1 MSIKFGD
8 LKQGFLYKIA
18 ARNASYG
25 IWVERRGAFLISR
38 TKFDDNYLFEEWFRD
53 KDEINQFGTA
63 IPIKEIEKS
72 PFEPED
78 MEIVTKQ
85 NESGVYYSG
94 YRKGVEIL
102 DYLNSKSK
110 EEK

>member
-1 MSIKFGD
+1 MSIKFED

-25 IWVERRGAFLISR
+25 IWIENRGAFLISR
-38 TKFDDNYLFEEWFRD
+38 VKFNDNYLFEEFFRD
-53 KDEINQFGTA
+53 ELNLGTA
-63 IPIKEIEKS
+63 TPIKEIEKS

-85 NESGVYYSG
+85 NENGVYYSG
-94 YRKGVEIL
+94 HKKGVEIL
-102 DYLNSKSK
+102 DYLNSKIKK
-110 EEK
+110 EE